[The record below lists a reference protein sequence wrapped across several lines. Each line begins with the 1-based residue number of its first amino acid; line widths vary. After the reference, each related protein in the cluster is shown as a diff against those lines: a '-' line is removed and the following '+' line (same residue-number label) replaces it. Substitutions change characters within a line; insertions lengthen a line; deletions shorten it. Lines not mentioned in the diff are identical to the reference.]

1 MNSDIILKKLN
12 RIDELPTLP
21 TIALEVNKMLQ
32 DYETSI
38 SRLTQ
43 LIEKDQSIAS
53 KILKLSNST
62 FYGSGRKINNIS
74 NAAVMI
80 GFNTI
85 RNIVVS
91 ISVIKAFTSP
101 KNLAGFDISDFW
113 KHSVAV
119 AMVSKELGEQFG
131 YPQPDDCFLAGLLHD
146 VGKLVLSQFFQDHF
160 KKIWTTARDV
170 NISFYQAE
178 KNGMSID
185 HADIGGYLAKRWQL
199 PAELVDTIQY
209 HHTMNESAINHK
221 LLTIVYTANIL
232 VNTYKN
238 NTAGKSILHSL
249 HPDAIALLKP
259 QIESSPEWF
268 PQMSEDIEAACNFF
282 IEKRDK

>member
-38 SRLTQ
+38 SRLTR
-43 LIEKDQSIAS
+43 LIEKDQSISS

-62 FYGSGRKINNIS
+62 FYGSGRKINNIP
-74 NAAVMI
+74 NAAVLI

-91 ISVIKAFTSP
+91 ISVINAFASP

-119 AMVSKELGEQFG
+119 AMVSKRLGEQQD

-146 VGKLVLSQFFQDHF
+146 VGKLVLSQYFQDHF
-160 KKIWTTARDV
+160 RKIWTTADSL
-170 NISFYQAE
+170 NISFYEAE
-178 KNGMSID
+178 KNEMPID
-185 HADIGGYLAKRWQL
+185 HADIGGYLAKSWQL
-199 PAELVDTIQY
+199 PAELVDTIQH
-209 HHTMNESAINHK
+209 HHTMNENAANQK
-221 LLTIVYTANIL
+221 LLAIVHTANIL
-232 VNTYKN
+232 VNTFKDN
-238 NTAGKSILHSL
+238 FDGKSTLNSF
-249 HPDAIALLKP
+249 HPDAITLLRP
-259 QIESSPEWF
+259 QIECAAEWF
-268 PQMSEDIEAACNFF
+268 PEMSEDIKAACDFF
-282 IEKRDK
+282 IEKSDQ